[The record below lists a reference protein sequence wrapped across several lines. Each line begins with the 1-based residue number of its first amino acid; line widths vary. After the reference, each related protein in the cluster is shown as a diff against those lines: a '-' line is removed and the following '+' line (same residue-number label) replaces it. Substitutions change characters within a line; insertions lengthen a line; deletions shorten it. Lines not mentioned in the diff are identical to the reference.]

1 MPDAVAGEQIG
12 RYRVLSKLG
21 GGGMG
26 VVFKAEDTDLIRS
39 VALKFLSQDASGCRR
54 LAVCLYGVLP
64 CCASHRLARRWAS
77 AICTPVIFFARR
89 SRLFGAFEFPP
100 GTLSRYHL

>member
-39 VALKFLSQDASGCRR
+39 VAL
-54 LAVCLYGVLP
+54 
-64 CCASHRLARRWAS
+64 
-77 AICTPVIFFARR
+77 
-89 SRLFGAFEFPP
+89 
-100 GTLSRYHL
+100 